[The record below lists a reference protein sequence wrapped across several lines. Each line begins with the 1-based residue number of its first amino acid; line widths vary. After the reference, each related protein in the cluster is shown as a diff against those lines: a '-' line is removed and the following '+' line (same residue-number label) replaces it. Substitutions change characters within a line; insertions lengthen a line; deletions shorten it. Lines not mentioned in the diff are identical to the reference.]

1 MKFKFEDL
9 QVWQRAM
16 DFAEDIFSLSNHF
29 PKTEIYNLTSQILRA
44 SDSIAL
50 NISEGAMNQRDPE
63 FRRFL
68 TYSIRSNA
76 EVVTCLHKA
85 KRRKYISSE
94 EFEDHYKKAFNLM
107 NMLIALKNKLK

>member
-1 MKFKFEDL
+1 
-9 QVWQRAM
+9 M

-50 NISEGAMNQRDPE
+50 NISKGATNQRDPE

-68 TYSIRSNA
+68 TYFIRSNA

-85 KRRKYISSE
+85 NRRKYISSE
-94 EFEDHYKKAFNLM
+94 EFENNYEKAFNLM